1 MRITWRICE
10 ALTRD
15 CPQDDSAV
23 RRRRT
28 KGGTEEGFGPRAGH
42 IRARGEPHIQSY
54 QMWREQVAD
63 RPKHIR
69 HVIRNGASLRA
80 TFLITGYYAKS
91 FRINNLLLYYMRNVS
106 IITLNYKIIILPSRC
121 SFCHAAVLRDPV
133 YSLDSVFQR
142 NDKKNTLIC
151 HPDVLFVI
159 HVSLLS
165 FRRKPESSLV
175 SLDPDFRRD
184 DRKKKFGMIEKRLFC
199 NLKYID

>member
-1 MRITWRICE
+1 MLLNQLRITWRICE

-80 TFLITGYYAKS
+80 TFLITLGIYEVFLERS
-91 FRINNLLLYYMRNVS
+91 ER
-106 IITLNYKIIILPSRC
+106 KIWVKEFFTP
-121 SFCHAAVLRDPV
+121 
-133 YSLDSVFQR
+133 Y
-142 NDKKNTLIC
+142 
-151 HPDVLFVI
+151 
-159 HVSLLS
+159 
-165 FRRKPESSLV
+165 
-175 SLDPDFRRD
+175 
-184 DRKKKFGMIEKRLFC
+184 
-199 NLKYID
+199 